1 MARLVRH
8 GKHGVEEPGRTV
20 FEGRGACVT
29 RTRAHGHGM
38 VGLEGSD
45 ARRVG
50 PEHHAGRGAERV
62 GHGGGALALGRLPGA
77 AVHVGPRL
85 ARLLE
90 DPGDLALERAQIRV
104 ELGHRVA
111 GVPLVIE
118 HLVDGLVR
126 VDCLGHAAVEVKGA
140 LERGGKRGKV
150 VLAAARLPR
159 APGVGVHARALLDEV
174 GRQAARLVVTA
185 DEVAGHAAVDV
196 AREVHVREAPEGVDG
211 RAGVRARELDD
222 EQALEEARGLALEV
236 KAGRRTGLPPVKGEH
251 VVI

>member
-50 PEHHAGRGAERV
+50 PEHRAGRGAERV
-62 GHGGGALALGRLPGA
+62 GRGGGALALGRLPGA
-77 AVHVGPRL
+77 
-85 ARLLE
+85 
-90 DPGDLALERAQIRV
+90 
-104 ELGHRVA
+104 
-111 GVPLVIE
+111 
-118 HLVDGLVR
+118 
-126 VDCLGHAAVEVKGA
+126 
-140 LERGGKRGKV
+140 
-150 VLAAARLPR
+150 
-159 APGVGVHARALLDEV
+159 PGVGVHARALLDKV
-174 GRQAARLVVTA
+174 GRQAARLVVAA

-211 RAGVRARELDD
+211 RAGVRARELGG